1 MKDIEA
7 SVTESPEDR
16 MTQMTL
22 TISTANQQTETAAAC
37 PEKIVTLEDSIGEK
51 TESLKDLACDSKT
64 TESVKSI
71 IDPEGMVDSREDLSL
86 LMYLH
91 LQWEKC
97 YVLSSQITLIKNQ
110 SSNKQSFKIKSVS
123 YSRRM

>member
-16 MTQMTL
+16 MTQTTL
-22 TISTANQQTETAAAC
+22 TISTANQQIQTAVAC
-37 PEKIVTLEDSIGEK
+37 PEKIVTLEDSIREK

-64 TESVKSI
+64 IESVKSI
-71 IDPEGMVDSREDLSL
+71 IGPEGMVDSREDLSL

-97 YVLSSQITLIKNQ
+97 YVLSSQIILTKNQ
-110 SSNKQSFKIKSVS
+110 SGNKQSFEIKLVS